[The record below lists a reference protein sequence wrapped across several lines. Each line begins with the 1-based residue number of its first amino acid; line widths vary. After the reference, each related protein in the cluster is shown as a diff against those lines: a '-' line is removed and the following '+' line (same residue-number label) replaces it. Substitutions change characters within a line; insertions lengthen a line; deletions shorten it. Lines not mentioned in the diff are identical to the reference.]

1 MNYKQVNC
9 FIKKVTAFA
18 FPAGTL
24 QSIKNSTLSLLN
36 NEFLMI
42 LLVQKLGHTYKQA
55 RTFTELLM
63 DTFLVFIYSL
73 L

>member
-1 MNYKQVNC
+1 MNYKQVLINC
-9 FIKKVTAFA
+9 LIKKVASFA

-24 QSIKNSTLSLLN
+24 QSIKNSKLSLFN

-55 RTFTELLM
+55 RTFT
-63 DTFLVFIYSL
+63 
-73 L
+73 